1 MKNGQPKNGF
11 SQTVISQEDTGEWT
25 LLVGILFYVDQFER
39 KKEKYHDN
47 PRFCSGIVAVLF
59 LRIKLFN
66 VPLFELIF

>member
-25 LLVGILFYVDQFER
+25 LLIGIPFMSISLNA
-39 KKEKYHDN
+39 KKCRDN
-47 PRFCSGIVAVLF
+47 PRFCSGMVAVLF
-59 LRIKLFN
+59 LGIKLFN

>member
-1 MKNGQPKNGF
+1 M
-11 SQTVISQEDTGEWT
+11 V
-25 LLVGILFYVDQFER
+25 LVRLWLAKRIPVSELYSSVSLFYVDQFER

>member
-39 KKEKYHDN
+39 KKM
-47 PRFCSGIVAVLF
+47 PR
-59 LRIKLFN
+59 
-66 VPLFELIF
+66 